1 MASPAVASIDELN
14 QRFSLLGL
22 EGSKKREASLQR
34 VLDGSDFRIFTVVK
48 DLGYW
53 GWTPSGSYRRLE
65 GVTAKEILNQVDVH
79 RKPNQLS
86 YVAAIK
92 RRLPRTF
99 AKLPP
104 QEQINKYPFAAPII
118 AGLHVLVKNRGV
130 DLGLPGQ
137 PDHRATAVVMLP
149 TGPRARWA
157 REPVS
162 RRARGRPT
170 TTSGS

>member
-53 GWTPSGSYRRLE
+53 GWTPSGSYRSLE

-79 RKPNQLS
+79 QKPDELS
-86 YVAAIK
+86 HIPEKASTTKELCY
-92 RRLPRTF
+92 
-99 AKLPP
+99 PP
-104 QEQINKYPFAAPII
+104 P
-118 AGLHVLVKNRGV
+118 
-130 DLGLPGQ
+130 
-137 PDHRATAVVMLP
+137 
-149 TGPRARWA
+149 
-157 REPVS
+157 
-162 RRARGRPT
+162 
-170 TTSGS
+170 SGTH